1 MDLIKTGEFIA
12 ERRKA
17 KKLTQLRLAEI
28 LCVSEKTISKW
39 ECGKGFPDTSLMLPL
54 CKALDISAN
63 ELLSAKLLDEK
74 EYREQ
79 AENNL
84 LLIKSSQENNAKFMI
99 TIEYIFC
106 SISVILGVGLILI
119 AALIEMPTWLRLTVF
134 ILTPLIISLVCIFA
148 VRIEQKA
155 GFYECRKCHH
165 KYIPTYKSALFAMH
179 IDTTRFMKCPHCH
192 KWSWSKKTTKM
203 D

>member
-1 MDLIKTGEFIA
+1 MNLIKTGEFIA

-192 KWSWSKKTTKM
+192 KWSWSKKTTNM